1 MKEEASYE
9 IEKLHAFTKVLKK
22 VQDNLLFSNKSQHE
36 IKAMIL
42 GMRQEI
48 ASIIGSKS
56 SDEVEQILTQFGE
69 MSGTIHSNFSQI
81 NSRLNDL
88 ENNVISA
95 IKEEKNKEIASLKE
109 QLAAKQD
116 ELKKLAP
123 SIQQ

>member
-1 MKEEASYE
+1 MRDNGEANDVKADASHDKK
-9 IEKLHAFTKVLKK
+9 KLDAYTKVLHN
-22 VQDNLLFSNKSQHE
+22 VQTNLLSSNKNQHE

-56 SDEVEQILTQFGE
+56 NEDVEQILNQFGE

-109 QLAAKQD
+109 QLAAK
-116 ELKKLAP
+116 
-123 SIQQ
+123 